1 MVMVLT
7 LMVLLGSGMEI
18 KRKPKRNR
26 ETILDQVKN
35 KLKKPTLKWA
45 FILMRGITEVKVE
58 IDSKVITQ
66 IANMNEVKAKIIR
79 LMGKN
84 CEKYYF

>member
-1 MVMVLT
+1 M
-7 LMVLLGSGMEI
+7 
-18 KRKPKRNR
+18 
-26 ETILDQVKN
+26 
-35 KLKKPTLKWA
+35 KWA

-58 IDSKVITQ
+58 MDSKVITQ
-66 IANMNEVKAKIIR
+66 IANMNDVKAKIIR